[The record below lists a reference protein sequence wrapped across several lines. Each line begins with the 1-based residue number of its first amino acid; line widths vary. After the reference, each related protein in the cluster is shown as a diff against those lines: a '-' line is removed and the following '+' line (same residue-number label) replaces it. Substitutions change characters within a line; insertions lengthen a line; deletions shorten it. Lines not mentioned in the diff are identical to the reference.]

1 MKTTNNKLNR
11 RHLLTLLVLT
21 MIAAMLITS
30 CQPAAVVT
38 TQAQPTAQASSQE
51 NPTVAAATGV
61 TTESTAAPASGDTI
75 LLPWTG
81 ALSGGDGADGQTAAK
96 AGQLAVDQTNA
107 AGGVCGGKKLVFK
120 AYDTKS
126 DPKEAANVA
135 SLIADDKTVLASISC
150 FSSSALL
157 AEAPIFA
164 EAHIL
169 SVAHAAAAAQLT
181 ERAGVW
187 AYRVYPSAENQ
198 AMFFVDY
205 LMGKKGYKN
214 FAIIYENEDF
224 GVNLTKITED
234 EIIKRGGKIIAKE
247 AVLKDQTDVSAVVS
261 KFKAAN
267 PEAVIGY
274 IQYQVGSYYML
285 QSKKIKFDAP
295 IYGFDGFYTTEFT
308 KLAGE
313 AAEGVYTLAPYNI
326 NSTDPIV
333 ANFVKAYRDEFGQD
347 PNSFAGYTYDAA
359 TTIIKAIKET
369 NCAGKDAIKE
379 YFEKN
384 IKGKTYAGVTGSI
397 LIGDNRDRTF
407 APGMYTL
414 VQVQNGQFVPIPT
427 N

>member
-1 MKTTNNKLNR
+1 
-11 RHLLTLLVLT
+11 
-21 MIAAMLITS
+21 MIAALLITS
-30 CQPAAVVT
+30 CQPAA
-38 TQAQPTAQASSQE
+38 QATSQE
-51 NPTVAAATGV
+51 KPAEATSI
-61 TTESTAAPASGDTI
+61 TSESTAAPSSGDTI

-234 EIIKRGGKIIAKE
+234 EIIKRGGKIVAKE

-261 KFKAAN
+261 KFKAVN
-267 PEAVIGY
+267 PEVVIGY

-285 QSKKIKFDAP
+285 QSKKIKFDVP

-333 ANFVKAYRDEFGQD
+333 ANFVKAYRDANGGKD

-414 VQVQNGQFVPIPT
+414 VQVQNGQFVPVST